1 MENILILKNKENR
14 EFLNREFAKIG
25 VQEDKV
31 KAILRQAVK
40 EQNDQLDREFV
51 IETTLKDIDVEVK
64 EDAETRLKKEEFY
77 NLIDMLET
85 VDSAK
90 FKAKLVGT
98 NSKQKQYYIE
108 LGILTLSGLDF
119 VLEGF
124 KKKEPIN
131 YYTYNGDIFVKGIE
145 TLVITPLFTN
155 EEAEHDK

>member
-14 EFLNREFAKIG
+14 EFLKVGE
-25 VQEDKV
+25 QEDKV

-40 EQNDQLDREFV
+40 EQNDQLDREYIV
-51 IETTLKDIDVEVK
+51 ETTLKDIDVEVK

-98 NSKQKQYYIE
+98 NSKQKQYDIE
-108 LGILTLSGLDF
+108 LGIVSLSGLDF
-119 VLEGF
+119 ILEGF
-124 KKKEPIN
+124 NKKEPIN
-131 YYTYNGDIFVKGIE
+131 YYTYNGDIFVQGTE
-145 TLVITPLFTN
+145 TLVITPLFAE